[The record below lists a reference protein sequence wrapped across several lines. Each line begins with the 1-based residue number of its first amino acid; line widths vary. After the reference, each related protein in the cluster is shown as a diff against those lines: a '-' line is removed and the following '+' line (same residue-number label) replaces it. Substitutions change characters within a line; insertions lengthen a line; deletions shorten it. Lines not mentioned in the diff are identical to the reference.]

1 LIVVD
6 TSVYVALMHKE
17 DVGHEVSRRWFKS
30 VVRNGERL
38 VAPVIIMAE
47 AGVAIT
53 RGLNDP
59 AFGQQVVEQISQSS
73 FLELIPIDYSLAELA
88 AGIAVNYRIRGCDA
102 LFVALAQQRSAPLV
116 TLDKQQRERGQA
128 VVTVIEPR

>member
-1 LIVVD
+1 VIVVD
-6 TSVYVALMHKE
+6 TSVYVALMNKE
-17 DVGHEVSRRWFKS
+17 DVGHEVSRRWFES

-47 AGVAIT
+47 AGAAIT
-53 RGLNDP
+53 HGLNDP
-59 AFGQQVVEQISQSS
+59 AFGQQVVEQISQLS

-102 LFVALAQQRSAPLV
+102 LFVALAQQRSEPLV

-128 VVTVIEPR
+128 VVTVIEPQ

>member
-1 LIVVD
+1 VIVVD
-6 TSVYVALMHKE
+6 TSVYVALMNKE
-17 DVGHEVSRRWFKS
+17 DVGHEVSRRWFES

-47 AGVAIT
+47 AGAAIT

-59 AFGQQVVEQISQSS
+59 AFGQQVVEQISQLS

-102 LFVALAQQRSAPLV
+102 LFVALAQQRSEPLV

-128 VVTVIEPR
+128 AVTVIEPQ